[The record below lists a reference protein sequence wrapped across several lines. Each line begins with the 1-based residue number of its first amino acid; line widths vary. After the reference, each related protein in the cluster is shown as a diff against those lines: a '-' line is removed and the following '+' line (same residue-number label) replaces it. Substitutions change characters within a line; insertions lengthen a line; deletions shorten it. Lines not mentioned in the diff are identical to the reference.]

1 MAKKKINSSKENGW
15 KNFLSFFKNRNNQ
28 KVFGFLFILFALYFF
43 ISFTSFFYCLYEYN
57 GDEDMSEVF
66 EVKDMKVAI
75 EICEAG
81 IDQQYLVYVN
91 GNKYKAMNTFGKTI
105 NLNK

>member
-1 MAKKKINSSKENGW
+1 MYILDYMNNKQQLKETMKPIKIEY
-15 KNFLSFFKNRNNQ
+15 LSAFKN
-28 KVFGFLFILFALYFF
+28 
-43 ISFTSFFYCLYEYN
+43 
-57 GDEDMSEVF
+57 EVF
-66 EVKDMKVAI
+66 ETDDMKVAI

-105 NLNK
+105 NLNN

>member
-1 MAKKKINSSKENGW
+1 MYILDYMNNKQQLKETMKPIKIEY
-15 KNFLSFFKNRNNQ
+15 LSAFKN
-28 KVFGFLFILFALYFF
+28 
-43 ISFTSFFYCLYEYN
+43 
-57 GDEDMSEVF
+57 EVF
-66 EVKDMKVAI
+66 ETDDMKTAI

>member
-1 MAKKKINSSKENGW
+1 MYILDYMNNKQQLKETMKTIKIELHSAW
-15 KNFLSFFKNRNNQ
+15 Q
-28 KVFGFLFILFALYFF
+28 KP
-43 ISFTSFFYCLYEYN
+43 
-57 GDEDMSEVF
+57 EVF

-105 NLNK
+105 NLNN

>member
-1 MAKKKINSSKENGW
+1 MV
-15 KNFLSFFKNRNNQ
+15 LSIHPERPFTGLAYVQVLKRFHLSVQELHSAWQ
-28 KVFGFLFILFALYFF
+28 KPEI
-43 ISFTSFFYCLYEYN
+43 
-57 GDEDMSEVF
+57 F
-66 EVKDMKVAI
+66 EVKNMKVAI